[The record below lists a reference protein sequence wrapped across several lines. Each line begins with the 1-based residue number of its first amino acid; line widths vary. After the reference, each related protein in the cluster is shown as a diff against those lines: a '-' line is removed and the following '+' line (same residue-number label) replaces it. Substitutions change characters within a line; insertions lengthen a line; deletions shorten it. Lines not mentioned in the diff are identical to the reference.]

1 MEFTKYI
8 WHNGKIVNWEDAKI
22 NVITHALHYGSAA
35 FEGLRAYKT
44 DKGPGIFR
52 LEDHINRLF
61 YSSKCIAMEIPFSKE
76 EIMKATCEVVAK
88 NEVEACYIRPIT
100 FYGYGVMGVSPKD
113 APVEV
118 AIACWPWGAYIP
130 HEMVDVKIVNHRRLS
145 PHAFQ
150 ADAKIAGHY
159 INSLM
164 ASLELRGTKYQE
176 GILLDEQ
183 GFIAEG
189 PGENVFFV
197 KDGKLYTPQL
207 GNILAGITRATV
219 IALAKDMGI
228 EVIEKQITPEEAY
241 AADEAFY
248 SGTAAEVT
256 PIRTIDDHV
265 IGSGKFEGLAK
276 KFKEAYQEAITMRNQ
291 KHQDWVTLCK

>member
-61 YSSKCIAMEIPFSKE
+61 YSSKAIAMEVPYSKE

-197 KDGKLYTPQL
+197 KNGKLFTPKL

-219 IALAKDMGI
+219 MALAKDMGI
-228 EVIEKQITPEEAY
+228 EVEEKQIRPEEAY

-248 SGTAAEVT
+248 SGTAAEIT
-256 PIRTIDDHV
+256 PIRSIDDHI
-265 IGSGKFEGLAK
+265 IGSGEFGGLAK
-276 KFKEAYQEAITMRNQ
+276 QFKEAYSKAVTMQNPQ
-291 KHQDWVTLCK
+291 HQDWVTLCK